1 MDGQK
6 LRKLVLEDGST
17 YIGTGFGSGVDK
29 VCEIVFNTA
38 MIGYQEVISNPS
50 CTYAAVVMT
59 YPLIGN
65 YGIADEDYETKIPTL
80 GALIVR
86 DYNDNPSNFRYTKT
100 LSEVMEENGIPGIS
114 GIDTRKLT
122 RYIRDNGS
130 CKVLITDADTP
141 QEEAMATLANTEI
154 PRDAVA
160 QVSCKKRWYSR
171 TANAKYNVVAV
182 DCGIKHNIIR
192 CLNDRSCNVTIVPY
206 TTSFEEIERMH
217 PDGVVISNGPGNPE
231 DVPQVE
237 ALVGQLRGKYPLLGI
252 SLGHLLIC
260 RAYGAKTYKMKRGHN
275 GGHPVK
281 NVITGKVTAT
291 AQGHGYAVDEASLAG
306 AGLTLTH
313 VDVLDGTVEGVA
325 CAEDRVISLQFHPE
339 SAPGAQDC
347 MFLFDE
353 FIKLMEVK

>member
-1 MDGQK
+1 
-6 LRKLVLEDGST
+6 
-17 YIGTGFGSGVDK
+17 
-29 VCEIVFNTA
+29 
-38 MIGYQEVISNPS
+38 
-50 CTYAAVVMT
+50 
-59 YPLIGN
+59 
-65 YGIADEDYETKIPTL
+65 
-80 GALIVR
+80 
-86 DYNDNPSNFRYTKT
+86 
-100 LSEVMEENGIPGIS
+100 
-114 GIDTRKLT
+114 
-122 RYIRDNGS
+122 
-130 CKVLITDADTP
+130 
-141 QEEAMATLANTEI
+141 
-154 PRDAVA
+154 
-160 QVSCKKRWYSR
+160 
-171 TANAKYNVVAV
+171 
-182 DCGIKHNIIR
+182 
-192 CLNDRSCNVTIVPY
+192 
-206 TTSFEEIERMH
+206 MH

-306 AGLTLTH
+306 TGLTLTH